1 MTAGNAPQPANEPL
15 AEASAQPA
23 APPETPA
30 EHRSVGSPA
39 APAHASHHT
48 PIPEGFLERV
58 RRNHVGRVALLYLA
72 ICWFILEPVH
82 VVFHM
87 LGVPEWVNRLVIVV
101 LALGFPLTV
110 ILAWIYTPTPQDQ
123 KSEALAA
130 HRSVLRRLN
139 LRLNLAIAAVAGLM
153 VLYFLLYH
161 FWLGKHITEPV
172 SEEAHEALAAQPVP
186 SVAVPQRSIAVLP
199 FLDMSQARDQQY
211 LADGLAEELLNLL
224 AQIPEL
230 RVAARTSSFAFKNK
244 PGDVSTIAKDLHVAH
259 VLEGS
264 VRKAGNH
271 VRITAQLIRADSG
284 YHLWSETYDRT
295 LDDIFKLQ
303 DQIAGAVVQALKVKL
318 LGTTL
323 PARAAPAN
331 SEAYNLY
338 LQARF
343 LAGAHTKEA
352 VTKSIDYLERAV
364 KLDKGYEPTWTELSI
379 VYTDMAASGF
389 MPAEQALPKAREA
402 VSTAISL
409 NPRSARAHVALGF
422 LHMNDDWDWVAAD
435 REIGQAL
442 ALAPG
447 NADVLNAAAILDL
460 TLGRVSDS
468 VKLYLAAV
476 ERDPLHASAYS
487 NLGVAYFSAGHL
499 AEAERAFR
507 KSIELRPAAI
517 YMHNGLGLVLLWQ
530 GNASAALEE
539 MKRETDEMWRL
550 EGLAIVYSAMH
561 RRAESDAALAELT
574 NKFQKDSPYVI
585 ATVYGYRGEVD
596 EAFRWLDEAL
606 VQRDATLT
614 SIKSDPLFK
623 KITSD
628 PRYPELLQKVGLP
641 L

>member
-1 MTAGNAPQPANEPL
+1 MTAGDAPQPANQPL
-15 AEASAQPA
+15 AESRGPPPTEASAEQ
-23 APPETPA
+23 
-30 EHRSVGSPA
+30 RSVGSPTTQ
-39 APAHASHHT
+39 AHASHHT

-110 ILAWIYTPTPQDQ
+110 ILAWIYTPTPQGER
-123 KSEALAA
+123 SEALAA

-139 LRLNLAIAAVAGLM
+139 VRLNLAIAAVAGLM

-161 FWLGKHITEPV
+161 FWLGKHITEPI

-244 PGDVSTIAKDLHVAH
+244 PEDVSTIANDLHVAH

-318 LGTTL
+318 LGSNL
-323 PARAAPAN
+323 PRATPTN
-331 SEAYNLY
+331 LDAYNLY
-338 LQARF
+338 LQGRF
-343 LAGAHTKEA
+343 FAGLHTKEGLRQA
-352 VTKSIDYLERAV
+352 TDYLERAV
-364 KLDKGYEPTWTELSI
+364 KLDRAYEPSWTEQSI
-379 VYTDMAASGF
+379 VYADMARRGF
-389 MPAEQALPKAREA
+389 MPAAQALPKARDAVREA
-402 VSTAISL
+402 LDL
-409 NPRSARAHVALGF
+409 NPKSARARVALGY
-422 LHMNDDWDWVAAD
+422 LHMNDDWDWAGAD
-435 REIGQAL
+435 REIAQAV
-442 ALAPG
+442 ALEPG
-447 NADVLNAAAILDL
+447 NADVLHAAGSLDL
-460 TLGRVSDS
+460 VLGRTSDS
-468 VKLYLAAV
+468 VKKLLAAL
-476 ERDPLHASAYS
+476 ERDPLRASSYS
-487 NLGVAYFSAGHL
+487 NLGVAYFADGRM
-499 AEAERAFR
+499 AEAEQAFR
-507 KSIELRPAAI
+507 RSIAVRPTAS
-517 YMHNGLGLVLLWQ
+517 YTHNALGLVLLWQ
-530 GNASAALEE
+530 GRLNDALDE
-539 MKRETDEMWRL
+539 MRRETDEKWRL
-550 EGLAIVYSAMH
+550 EGLALVYWAMN
-561 RRAESDAALAELT
+561 RRAEADAALEELT
-574 NKFQKDSPYVI
+574 TKFQKESPYVI
-585 ATVYGYRGEVD
+585 ATVYGYRGD
-596 EAFRWLDEAL
+596 SDKAFAWLDRAL
-606 VQRDATLT
+606 AARDATLT
-614 SIKSDPLFK
+614 SIKVDPLFK
-623 KITSD
+623 SVRPD
-628 PRYPELLQKVGLP
+628 PRYAALLQRVGLP

>member
-1 MTAGNAPQPANEPL
+1 MTAGDAPQPANEPL
-15 AEASAQPA
+15 AGSGAQPAQPTEAPAEQHSGASPA
-23 APPETPA
+23 APP
-30 EHRSVGSPA
+30 
-39 APAHASHHT
+39 HASHHT
-48 PIPEGFLERV
+48 PIPEGFLARV

-110 ILAWIYTPTPQDQ
+110 ILAWIYTPTPQGQ

-139 LRLNLAIAAVAGLM
+139 LRLNLAIAAVTGLM

-161 FWLGKHITEPV
+161 FWLGKHITEPI

-244 PGDVSTIAKDLHVAH
+244 PEDVSTMAKDLHVAH

-318 LGTTL
+318 LGSNL
-323 PARAAPAN
+323 PRATPAN
-331 SEAYNLY
+331 LDAYNLY
-338 LQARF
+338 LQGRF
-343 LAGAHTKEA
+343 VAGQHSREGYAQA
-352 VTKSIDYLERAV
+352 IDYLERAV
-364 KLDKGYEPTWTELSI
+364 QLDRNYEPSWTELAI
-379 VYTDMAASGF
+379 VYLDVAARGF
-389 MPAEQALPKAREA
+389 MPAPQALGKARDA
-402 VSTAISL
+402 VNTALRL
-409 NPRSARAHVALGF
+409 NPKSARAHVALGY
-422 LHMNDDWDWVAAD
+422 LHMNDDWDWGAAD
-435 REIGQAL
+435 REFAQAL
-442 ALAPG
+442 RFEPG
-447 NADVLNAAAILDL
+447 SADVLHAAGSLDL
-460 TLGRVSDS
+460 VLGRADKS
-468 VKLYLAAV
+468 VNMFLAALA
-476 ERDPLHASAYS
+476 RDPLRASSYS
-487 NLGVAYFSAGHL
+487 NLGVAYFADGRL
-499 AEAERAFR
+499 TDAEQAFR
-507 KSIELRPAAI
+507 KSIELRPTVL
-517 YMHNGLGLVLLWQ
+517 YNHNGLGLALLWQ
-530 GNASAALEE
+530 GKLNAALEE
-539 MKRETDEMWRL
+539 MRRETDEMWRL
-550 EGLAIVYSAMH
+550 EGLALVYWAMH
-561 RRAESDAALAELT
+561 RRTEADAALEELKA
-574 NKFQKDSPYVI
+574 KFEKTSPYVI

-596 EAFRWLDEAL
+596 EAFAWLDRAL
-606 VQRDATLT
+606 AGRDSTLT
-614 SIKSDPLFK
+614 FIKSDPLFAR
-623 KITSD
+623 IRSD
-628 PRYPELLQKVGLP
+628 PRYPALLKKAGLP
-641 L
+641 T